1 MLRVHRPCNKIWIQ
15 QRRGFRLARH
25 QHRGHGG
32 EVAVFRFSFSS
43 FLFLAV
49 FAVAVAVFRFFFS
62 FSTFLFLAGA
72 MFWEEGGRS
81 SAACGRGAGTEN
93 YRQVEIF
100 FLNLMFELINDQGNP
115 QPCLDERGASV
126 PIQVGEVGDGGH
138 LGHRQ
143 ELGLARPPPG
153 HLEPP

>member
-1 MLRVHRPCNKIWIQ
+1 MLCVHCPCNEIWIQ

-25 QHRGHGG
+25 QHRGHRG
-32 EVAVFRFSFSS
+32 EVAVFLFFFYFSLFGSCSFSF
-43 FLFLAV
+43 
-49 FAVAVAVFRFFFS
+49 FFFFY
-62 FSTFLFLAGA
+62 FSLFDRCNVL
-72 MFWEEGGRS
+72 GGRGPFFS
-81 SAACGRGAGTEN
+81 CLWEGREGRKLQTGAN
-93 YRQVEIF
+93 I
-100 FLNLMFELINDQGNP
+100 FLNLMFRFDHCFKLFNDQGNP

-126 PIQVGEVGDGGH
+126 PIQAGEVGDGGH